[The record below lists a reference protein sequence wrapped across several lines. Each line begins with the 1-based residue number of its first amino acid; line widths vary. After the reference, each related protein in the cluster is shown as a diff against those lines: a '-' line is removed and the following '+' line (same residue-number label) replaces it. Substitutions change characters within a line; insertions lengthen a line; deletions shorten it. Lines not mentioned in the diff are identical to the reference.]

1 MSTWVRCAVPDK
13 SAHALNRRKP
23 GSRGDRPPRFDP
35 ADYRER
41 KAVECGISRLKKN
54 RAVAMR
60 YRTLAVRYEAT
71 SCVTAI
77 NERL

>member
-1 MSTWVRCAVPDK
+1 M
-13 SAHALNRRKP
+13 
-23 GSRGDRPPRFDP
+23 
-35 ADYRER
+35 
-41 KAVECGISRLKKN
+41 ECGISRLKKN

-60 YRTLAVRYEAT
+60 YRKLAVRYEAT